1 MDANEPIHCCK
12 TNEELWSLF
21 SDVYKD
27 HHGVRPRFF
36 LTEQQVRDSLDYI
49 AMEQDRQRK
58 EEEEELSIK
67 NGTHPAFQPSP
78 AGFSLANAF
87 A

>member
-1 MDANEPIHCCK
+1 MDTNEPIHCCK

-21 SDVYKD
+21 SDTYKD
-27 HHGVRPRFF
+27 HHGFRPRTFWS
-36 LTEQQVRDSLDYI
+36 EQQVNDHMDWM
-49 AMEQDRQRK
+49 AMEQKAEREAK
-58 EEEEELSIK
+58 EEDLSIQK
-67 NGTHPAFQPSP
+67 GTHPAFIPSP